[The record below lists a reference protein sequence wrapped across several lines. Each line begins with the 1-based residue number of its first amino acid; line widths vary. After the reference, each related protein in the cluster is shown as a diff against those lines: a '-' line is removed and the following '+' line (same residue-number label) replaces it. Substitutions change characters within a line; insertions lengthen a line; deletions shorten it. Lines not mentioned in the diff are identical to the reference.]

1 MAWCLAL
8 AEARNTNFFSDFA
21 ECLVDIAVELDLV
34 NFHRHF
40 DFVALEGLNN
50 GFHRAQSVP
59 FAFVT
64 ASWKPHALATPHE
77 GQINLKM
84 GDTVSLIAEVDGLP
98 VGTEGKVILANGFN
112 WLRYR
117 VRFTNGIEIGDL
129 DHRHLQPIGKTA
141 RRLARAAKRA

>member
-1 MAWCLAL
+1 M
-8 AEARNTNFFSDFA
+8 
-21 ECLVDIAVELDLV
+21 
-34 NFHRHF
+34 
-40 DFVALEGLNN
+40 
-50 GFHRAQSVP
+50 
-59 FAFVT
+59 T

-117 VRFTNGIEIGDL
+117 VRFTNGTEIGDL